1 MLIEW
6 NKITNFHIACGYTDI
21 RKQSDGLA
29 AIVQLKFCME
39 MDEQS
44 LFLFCD
50 RKADRIKA
58 LYWDGLLGEPI
69 RHP

>member
-29 AIVQLKFCME
+29 AIVQLKFGLE